1 MVPVKIGLFRPYY
14 KQKIRPVMKKVYL
27 IVMMLLFCF
36 GSHAARATNI
46 SEQYLQGVGN
56 AWASVLG
63 GVGPGAQIARYI
75 NEASTDNRAAYENFV
90 RIIGF
95 NDTALTI
102 YETTTHLDRA
112 FSVTDKPMT
121 ARRTACVFDVPG
133 CATMRRTLELDAEG
147 FATYADYDSDAN
159 GDFTTGGM
167 GISVRARGFVTD
179 GAAFGIEY
187 THSKTDTRHDIVDT
201 DAAGNSITMFA
212 QYLSRA
218 GLFVNVGLN
227 GGHISWKDDKT
238 IAGVAN
244 NDAHETDFYAGQITT
259 GVQMTH
265 SRIAITPHISA
276 RYSYMKT
283 DRHIDPAAQEFDKW
297 WHNTLSVSGGVRA
310 GFDFFVSDFL
320 VRPTISGGAGY
331 DIISH
336 GTDDVSVR
344 VLSGQTYDIP
354 TERPARTALNAGAG
368 IGVYGAAFAAT
379 LDYRMD
385 ARSDYMA
392 HTGMLNLK
400 IAF

>member
-1 MVPVKIGLFRPYY
+1 MKIFYP
-14 KQKIRPVMKKVYL
+14 
-27 IVMMLLFCF
+27 IVMTLLFCF
-36 GSHAARATNI
+36 GSHAAQTTHL
-46 SEQYLQGVGN
+46 SEQYLHGVSN
-56 AWASVLG
+56 AWASVIG
-63 GVGPGAQIARYI
+63 GVGSGAEIARHI
-75 NEASTDNRAAYENFV
+75 NDADISDRVAYENFV

-102 YETTTHLDRA
+102 YETTSHLDGA
-112 FSVTDKPMT
+112 LAVIDKPMT
-121 ARRTACVFDVPG
+121 ARRSACVFDVPG
-133 CATMRRTLELDAEG
+133 CANIRRTLELEAEG
-147 FATYADYDSDAN
+147 FATYADYDSAAN

-201 DAAGNSITMFA
+201 DATGNSITMFA

-218 GLFVNVGLN
+218 GLFLNVGLN
-227 GGHISWKDDKT
+227 GGHISWKNDKT

-244 NDAHETDFYAGQITT
+244 DDAHETDFYAGQITT

-265 SRIAITPHISA
+265 SRISITPHVSA
-276 RYSYMKT
+276 RYAHMKT

-320 VRPTISGGAGY
+320 VRPTISGGVAY

-368 IGVYGAAFAAT
+368 IGVYGAAFAVT

-392 HTGMLNLK
+392 HIGMLNLK

>member
-1 MVPVKIGLFRPYY
+1 
-14 KQKIRPVMKKVYL
+14 MKKVYL

-36 GSHAARATNI
+36 NSHAAQTTHL
-46 SEQYLQGVGN
+46 SEQYLRDVGN

-63 GVGPGAQIARYI
+63 GVGPGAQIARHM

-112 FSVTDKPMT
+112 FSVIDKPMT

-218 GLFVNVGLN
+218 GLFLNVGLN

-265 SRIAITPHISA
+265 SRISITPHVSA
-276 RYSYMKT
+276 RYAHMKT